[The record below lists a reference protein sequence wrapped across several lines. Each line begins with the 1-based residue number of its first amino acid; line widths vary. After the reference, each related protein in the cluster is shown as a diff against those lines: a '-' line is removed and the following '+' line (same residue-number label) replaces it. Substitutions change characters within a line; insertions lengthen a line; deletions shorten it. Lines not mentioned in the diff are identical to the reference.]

1 MADHRTVATTQRWV
15 SLKGRGAAT
24 VAVRGWEANLLTG
37 SELRI
42 GLFGEWTLT
51 SGARS
56 SSELSRRLSETPR
69 PTKISFDARE
79 LGAWDNVLIDFLN
92 KLEAIAD
99 ERGVE
104 VDRSALPGG
113 VGRLVALARAVP
125 ERQGAR
131 RTQQRPDLLTRL
143 GTGSLNFFATTADFV
158 GFLGDV
164 VIGIGRLII
173 GRARLRRSDLM
184 LVIEDCGP
192 GALPIVALISFLI
205 GLILAFVGAIQLQ
218 QFGAAIFVANLVGIA
233 IVREMGAMMT
243 AILMSGRTGAA
254 FAANLGTMQVSD
266 EISALQTLGIPPMEF
281 LVLPRIVALSLMMPL
296 LTVFANIVGMLGG
309 MLIAWMMLD
318 VAPITYYN
326 QTSGA
331 VGLNDWAI
339 GLVKAVLFG
348 AIVAVVGCWRGMRC
362 ERSAAAVG
370 AAATSAVV
378 LCIVLIILVD
388 ATATV
393 ICTTLKI

>member
-1 MADHRTVATTQRWV
+1 MT
-15 SLKGRGAAT
+15 AAHK
-24 VAVRGWEANLLTG
+24 GWEASLLTDG
-37 SELRI
+37 ELRVR
-42 GLFGEWTLT
+42 LFGEWVLA

-56 SSELSRRLSETPR
+56 LAELTRRLSESSR
-69 PTKISFDARE
+69 PTKISFEANE
-79 LGAWDNVLIDFLN
+79 LAAWDNVLIDFLSR
-92 KLEAIAD
+92 LEAIAG

-131 RTQQRPDLLTRL
+131 RTLRRPDLLTRL
-143 GTGSLNFFATTADFV
+143 GAGSLSFLSTTADFV
-158 GFLGDV
+158 GFLGEAI
-164 VIGIGRLII
+164 IGIGRLVI
-173 GRARLRRSDLM
+173 GKARFRRSDLM
-184 LVIEDCGP
+184 LAIEDCGP

-233 IVREMGAMMT
+233 MVREMGAMMT

-266 EISALQTLGIPPMEF
+266 EVSALQTLGIPPMEF

-296 LTVFANIVGMLGG
+296 LAVFANIVGMLGG
-309 MLIAWMMLD
+309 MLIAGVMLD
-318 VAPITYYN
+318 IAPITYYN

-331 VGLNDWAI
+331 VGLNDWAV
-339 GLVKAVLFG
+339 GLVKAFLFG

-362 ERSAAAVG
+362 QRSAAAVG

-393 ICTTLKI
+393 ICNTLKI

>member
-1 MADHRTVATTQRWV
+1 MVATTDV
-15 SLKGRGAAT
+15 SASLRETGSATAAHK
-24 VAVRGWEANLLTG
+24 GWEVNLLAAG
-37 SELRI
+37 ELQVR
-42 GLFGEWTLT
+42 LFGQWVLA

-56 SSELSRRLSETPR
+56 AAELSGRLGETPR

-79 LGAWDNVLIDFLN
+79 VGAWDNVLIDFLS
-92 KLEAIAD
+92 KLETIAA
-99 ERGVE
+99 ERSIA
-104 VDRSALPGG
+104 VDLSGLPGG
-113 VGRLVALARAVP
+113 AQRLVALARAVP
-125 ERQGAR
+125 ERTGAR
-131 RTQQRPDLLTRL
+131 RTQQRPDLLTRV
-143 GTGSLNFFATTADFV
+143 GRNSLSFFAMTADFV
-158 GFLGDV
+158 AFLGEAL
-164 VIGIGRLII
+164 IGIGRMLV

-184 LVIEDCGP
+184 LAIEDCGP
-192 GALPIVALISFLI
+192 HALAIVSLISFLV

-233 IVREMGAMMT
+233 MVREMGAMMT

-266 EISALQTLGIPPMEF
+266 EVSALQTLGIPPMEF
-281 LVLPRIVALSLMMPL
+281 LVVPRIIALSLMMPL

-309 MLIAWMMLD
+309 LLIGTLMLD
-318 VAPITYYN
+318 ISPIAYYN

-331 VGLNDWAI
+331 VGINDWAV

-348 AIVAVVGCWRGMRC
+348 AVVAIVGCWRGMRC
-362 ERSAAAVG
+362 QRSAAAVG

-378 LCIVLIILVD
+378 LCIVLIIVID

>member
-1 MADHRTVATTQRWV
+1 MVATAYASVTG
-15 SLKGRGAAT
+15 STTAAHN
-24 VAVRGWEANLLTG
+24 GWEVNLLTAG
-37 SELRI
+37 ELRVR
-42 GLFGEWTLT
+42 LFGEWVLE

-56 SSELSRRLSETPR
+56 SAELSRRLGETPR

-79 LGAWDNVLIDFLN
+79 VGAWDNVLIDFLS
-92 KLEAIAD
+92 KLETIAG
-99 ERGVE
+99 ERGIA
-104 VDRSALPGG
+104 VDRSGLPGG
-113 VGRLVALARAVP
+113 VQRLVALARAVP
-125 ERQGAR
+125 ERVGAR
-131 RTQQRPDLLTRL
+131 RTQQRSDLLTRV
-143 GTGSLNFFATTADFV
+143 GRNSLSFSAMTADFV
-158 GFLGDV
+158 AFLGEAL
-164 VIGIGRLII
+164 IGIGRMFV

-184 LVIEDCGP
+184 LTIEDCGP
-192 GALPIVALISFLI
+192 SALPIVALISFLV

-233 IVREMGAMMT
+233 MVREMGAMMT
-243 AILMSGRTGAA
+243 AILMAGRTGAA

-266 EISALQTLGIPPMEF
+266 EVSALQTLGIPPMEF
-281 LVLPRIVALSLMMPL
+281 LVVPRIMALSLMMPL

-309 MLIAWMMLD
+309 LLIGTSMLD
-318 VAPITYYN
+318 ISPIAYYN

-331 VGLNDWAI
+331 VGINDWAV

-348 AIVAVVGCWRGMRC
+348 TVVAIVGCWRGMRC
-362 ERSAAAVG
+362 QRSAAAVG

-378 LCIVLIILVD
+378 LCIVLIIVID